1 MLKVQGT
8 NPLRQIKY
16 LIEVS
21 IFPQSSS
28 PRGGV
33 KKKKCYFDMKC
44 LSLVILL
51 LSQLTHSLYFG
62 GRTQGR

>member
-21 IFPQSSS
+21 IFPQNSS
-28 PRGGV
+28 PLGGV
-33 KKKKCYFDMKC
+33 KKKCYFDMKC
-44 LSLVILL
+44 LSLVILI
-51 LSQLTHSLYFG
+51 LSQLTHRLYCG
-62 GRTQGR
+62 GRAQGR